1 MTDCALASRR
11 RQTCSGIASVV
22 AAAIVM
28 ASVGWTQQS
37 GAKAARRTQNAFVES
52 QKPVVFEADILPML
66 QSRCLSC
73 HSQSQALGGVVLES
87 VEAIRS
93 GRGGKRIVVA
103 GKSDASPLF
112 QVAARRRQPFMPPA
126 GNGAVRLTPQELSL
140 LKQWIDQGALTNPG
154 TKASDR
160 FAWQNLPATVTP
172 VYSVAITRDGAFAA
186 CGRANQL
193 WIYHLASGRVVAR
206 LVDPSLRLV
215 NPEPDAAHRDLVN
228 SLDFSPDGHLLVS
241 GGFRTVKFWRRQTTK
256 PTLETD
262 STGGETD
269 PLPVW
274 ILERTIG
281 NVDDVAT
288 LAGRVTALDI
298 SPDGALLAT
307 GGGVPSRGGEL
318 KIWRVSTG
326 MLETEVSDAHSDTIV
341 ALEFSPDGQYLA
353 TGSTDRFAKV
363 FSVKTRRMVRVF
375 EGHTHHVLDVAWRA
389 DGKALASCGADN
401 VVKRWDFE
409 TGEQKQT
416 IGGYEKEVTSVSFIA
431 ESDDLLVSSGDP
443 IVRLGERLLSGVSA
457 FVHSAA
463 ASRDGQVAVA
473 GDQTGRFMVWHGSS
487 IRPLHVLGPAAT
499 ARSGDVPAETR
510 R

>member
-11 RQTCSGIASVV
+11 RRTCSGIASVV

-37 GAKAARRTQNAFVES
+37 GAKAARRTQNAFIES

-103 GKSDASPLF
+103 GNSDASPLF

-215 NPEPDAAHRDLVN
+215 NPEPGAAHRDLVN

-262 STGGETD
+262 STGERRIHCLFGFWRGPLETSMM
-269 PLPVW
+269 W
-274 ILERTIG
+274 QRW
-281 NVDDVAT
+281 
-288 LAGRVTALDI
+288 
-298 SPDGALLAT
+298 PDGLLPWIS
-307 GGGVPSRGGEL
+307 VPTARCWLPEVESR
-318 KIWRVSTG
+318 
-326 MLETEVSDAHSDTIV
+326 
-341 ALEFSPDGQYLA
+341 Q
-353 TGSTDRFAKV
+353 
-363 FSVKTRRMVRVF
+363 
-375 EGHTHHVLDVAWRA
+375 
-389 DGKALASCGADN
+389 GAGN
-401 VVKRWDFE
+401 SR
-409 TGEQKQT
+409 
-416 IGGYEKEVTSVSFIA
+416 
-431 ESDDLLVSSGDP
+431 
-443 IVRLGERLLSGVSA
+443 SGVCP
-457 FVHSAA
+457 
-463 ASRDGQVAVA
+463 QEC
-473 GDQTGRFMVWHGSS
+473 W
-487 IRPLHVLGPAAT
+487 
-499 ARSGDVPAETR
+499 R
-510 R
+510 RKS